1 MKLSNTSK
9 HLRIGML
16 AGIITLFM
24 LIALIPDSAKEIVG
38 WSVIVVWFCGTIVW
52 EAWQWVKY
60 GQKRSYW
67 EFRGLDTICDLLAGN
82 IPFMALTIIAMYG
95 HYAGNV
101 MRP

>member
-1 MKLSNTSK
+1 MKLSNTFK

-38 WSVIVVWFCGTIVW
+38 WSAIVVWFCGTVIW
-52 EAWQWVKY
+52 EAKQWIDY
-60 GQKRSYW
+60 GMKRNYW
-67 EFRGLDTICDLLAGN
+67 EFRGWDTVCDLLAGN
-82 IPFMALTIIAMYG
+82 IPFVLLTVIAMYG

-101 MRP
+101 LRP